1 MRTSLVLLVFFGS
14 AAGAFAD
21 GKVDYVRDIKPI
33 LAQHCYS
40 CHSAKI
46 HKGKLRLDT
55 ATLMRKGG
63 RNGPAM
69 VPGQAGKSLLIDAVR
84 GTNGVTPMPYK
95 KPALAAAQVKML
107 ADWIDQGCKA
117 PAKELADDGS
127 GRSHWA
133 FQPPVH
139 YPLPTVKNNH
149 WVRNGVDG
157 FILARLEKEGLTP
170 SGEAAR
176 ATLVR
181 RLYLDLLGLP
191 PSVAE
196 VDAFCADTQAGAYER
211 LVDRLLASPHY
222 GERWGRHWL
231 DVARYADTQG
241 FTIDGPREIWK
252 YRDWVI
258 DAFNRDVPFDRFV
271 IEQMAG
277 DMLPGAT
284 VEQKIATGFHR
295 NTLINEEGGID
306 LEQFRVDAVA
316 DRVNTTGTVFL
327 GLTLGCARCHDHKY
341 DPISQREYYQL
352 FAFLNNQ
359 AEPALSLA
367 TPELVKKRDSIQAQL
382 SKMEE
387 ELDGRLRKYVQETPE
402 SEKQKWKREITV
414 NLNLG
419 FYQRT
424 EAQKQTLAVFF
435 SPRSPDFKTRFDQIA
450 ALKKTEPKFA
460 TTMVLE
466 EMPEPRQTTI
476 HLGGDFTR
484 KGDKVT
490 AGVPGVLH
498 TLRVGQAIPSTG
510 AGAKRQAGFSR
521 LDLAHWLADRR
532 NPLIGRVTMNRLW
545 QHYFGK
551 GLVET
556 ENDFGT
562 QGTLPSHPELLD
574 WLATEFPERGWSLK
588 AMHRLIVTSAAYR
601 QSSRARPELAG
612 VDPHNKFLGRQNR
625 LRLDAEIVR
634 DSALAVSGRL
644 SEKFGGPSVHPP
656 QPKGVYEFTQVQRAW
671 DTDKG
676 ADRYRR
682 GVYTYFQRSAPYP
695 ALTVFD
701 APDATSTCTRRIR
714 SNTPLQA
721 LTLLNDQA
729 FMELAQGLAERVQGD
744 TSADSDRVREA
755 FRLCLAREPDSVEM
769 KRLAQYL
776 SLQVQEYQAKPADAQ
791 ALLQGEPPGV
801 KGSRT
806 EPPAPDVARRAAWV
820 ALARV
825 LLNLDE
831 FITRE

>member
-1 MRTSLVLLVFFGS
+1 MRTTLLLLAFFGVCS
-14 AAGAFAD
+14 STRAD
-21 GKVDYVRDIKPI
+21 NKIDYVRDIKPI

-40 CHSAKI
+40 CHNAKI

-55 ATLMRKGG
+55 AALMRKGG
-63 RNGPAM
+63 RNGPGL
-69 VPGQAGKSLLIDAVR
+69 VPGQAGKSLLIDALR
-84 GTNGVTPMPYK
+84 GTNGVTQMPFK
-95 KPALAAAQVKML
+95 KPALSEAQMKML
-107 ADWIDQGCKA
+107 AGWIDQGAAA
-117 PAKELADDGS
+117 PATEIADDGS
-127 GRSHWA
+127 GRNHWA

-139 YPLPTVKNNH
+139 HPLPAVKDVRWVKNGIDH
-149 WVRNGVDG
+149 
-157 FILARLEKEGLTP
+157 FILARLEREGLTP
-170 SGEAAR
+170 SAEAEP
-176 ATLVR
+176 ATLIR

-196 VDAFCADTQAGAYER
+196 VDAFCADTRAGAYER

-258 DAFNRDVPFDRFV
+258 DALNRDLPFDRFV

-367 TPELVKKRDSIQAQL
+367 TPDLVKKRDTIRAQL

-387 ELDGRLRKYVQETPE
+387 ELDGLLRKYVQQTPE

-424 EAQKQTLAVFF
+424 EAQKQTLAAFF
-435 SPRSPDFKTRFDQIA
+435 SPRSPDFKTRFGQIA
-450 ALKKTEPKFA
+450 ALKKTEPQFP

-466 EMPEPRQTTI
+466 EMAQPRPTTI

-484 KGDKVT
+484 KGDKVG

-498 TLRVGQAIPSTG
+498 VLHRGRGIVKDA

-562 QGTLPSHPELLD
+562 QGTPPSHPELLD
-574 WLATEFPERGWSLK
+574 WLATEFPEHGWSLK
-588 AMHRLIVTSAAYR
+588 AMHRLMVTSAAYR
-601 QSSRARPELAG
+601 QSSRVRADLAG
-612 VDPHNKFLGRQNR
+612 IDPHNKFLARQNR

-671 DTDKG
+671 NTDTG
-676 ADRYRR
+676 SDRYRR

-701 APDATSTCTRRIR
+701 APDGTSSCTRRIR

-729 FMELAQGLAERVQGD
+729 FMELAQGLAQRVQKD
-744 TSADSDRVREA
+744 VSADSERVRQA
-755 FRLCLAREPDSVEM
+755 FRLCLAREPTALEA
-769 KRLAQYL
+769 KRLDQYL
-776 SLQVQEYQAKPADAQ
+776 SLQIKEYQAKPADAQ
-791 ALLQGEPPGV
+791 ALLEGEPFST
-801 KGSRT
+801 KGRKTS
-806 EPPAPDVARRAAWV
+806 PPSPDVARRAAWL